1 MRIGF
6 DIDDTMSRHWPFFSL
21 ITRALVHDGHEV
33 IVITFRSDRQLA
45 AEELSERGILWSEL
59 VVADQA
65 EIDTIG
71 FAQWK
76 GEICRRRG
84 VELFF
89 DDMPEVIN
97 HLPESTVGM
106 MSVLPEQGLVY
117 YD

>member
-21 ITRALVHDGHEV
+21 ISRALLDGGHEV
-33 IVITFRSDRQLA
+33 IVITFRSDRALA
-45 AEELSERGILWSEL
+45 AAELSERGVVWSEL
-59 VVADQA
+59 VVADQE
-65 EIDTIG
+65 EIDTVG

-76 GEICRRRG
+76 GEICRRRE
-84 VELFF
+84 VEIFF

-106 MSVLPEQGLVY
+106 MSVLPAQGLVY